1 MILRKGGAH
10 IRGDV
15 HKDVASIAHIVKNI
29 TLQKDIQE
37 NKLLGLKS
45 KISGDLSSSL

>member
-15 HKDVASIAHIVKNI
+15 HKDVASLAHIVKNI
-29 TLQKDIQE
+29 TLQ
-37 NKLLGLKS
+37 LLGLKS